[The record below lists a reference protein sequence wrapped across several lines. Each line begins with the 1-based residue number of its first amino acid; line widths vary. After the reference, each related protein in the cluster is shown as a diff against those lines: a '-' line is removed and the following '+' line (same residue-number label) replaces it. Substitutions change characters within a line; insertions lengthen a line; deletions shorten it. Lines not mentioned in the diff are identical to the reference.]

1 MFGIYENFPEMYHGI
16 ARFYCKT
23 LTNELQRAL
32 LNCLCDM
39 NRNEE
44 ELDLPEFSRYNIDV
58 EVDFGIADGLTFNYL
73 DRETLKHYQQMSGG
87 QSFSVLDFLCIVRY
101 YAIENDRR
109 NPLRFDYHML
119 RFLFSKEEVELRVY
133 HEKGTRRLSIEDLIT
148 LLTTKVNQTLAKK
161 KLSRLK
167 TSNMLAPQL

>member
-1 MFGIYENFPEMYHGI
+1 LFGIYENFPEMYHGI

-44 ELDLPEFSRYNIDV
+44 ELDLPEFGRDNIDV

-73 DRETLKHYQQMSGG
+73 DKETLKHCQQMLGV

-109 NPLRFDYHML
+109 KPLRFDYHML
-119 RFLFSKEEVELRVY
+119 RFLFSEKEVELRVY

-148 LLTTKVNQTLAKK
+148 LLTTKVNQILAKK
-161 KLSRLK
+161 KLIRLK
-167 TSNMLAPQL
+167 TSNVHEP